1 VIFIDV
7 TELLADLRAK
17 RAALS
22 VLKQKALGT
31 EAHRLAGKVEG
42 VELAIYDVE
51 KEVARQAAMRAGLHR
66 IAFERQRQLEAEGW
80 TARHDAEHKRGEL
93 AIAAA
98 CYAVK
103 DTEASC
109 VVGAGDRGYVD
120 AWPWA
125 AEWDKRSTDSRL
137 RRLEKA
143 GALIAAEIDRLVKAG
158 ET

>member
-1 VIFIDV
+1 MKFIDV

-17 RAALS
+17 RDALAT
-22 VLKQKALGT
+22 LEQKALGT

-42 VELAIYDVE
+42 VELAIYDTE
-51 KEVARQAAMRAGLHR
+51 KEVARQAVSLGGLHR
-66 IAFERQRQLEAEGW
+66 IAFERQRQLEEEGW

-98 CYAVK
+98 CYAVAGTK
-103 DTEASC
+103 AAR
-109 VVGAGDRGYVD
+109 VVGEGSRAGVD

-125 AEWDKRSTDSRL
+125 SEWDKRDTDSRL